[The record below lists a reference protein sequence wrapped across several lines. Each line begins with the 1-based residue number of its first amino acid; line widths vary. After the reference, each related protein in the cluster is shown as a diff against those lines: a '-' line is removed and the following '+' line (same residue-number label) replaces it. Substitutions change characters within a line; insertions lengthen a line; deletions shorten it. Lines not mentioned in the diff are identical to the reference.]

1 MTGRILIFFAIAF
14 ASLTLLFPVS
24 SEALHY
30 DLIIRNGRVIDG
42 SGRPAFNADVAIK
55 DDRIVRIGNLRGAR
69 AKRVIDARGQVVAPG
84 FIDMLGQSEFFVLID
99 PRAMSKVMMGVTTE
113 ITGEGDSIAP
123 INDRILKEQEDFN
136 RRFNLTI
143 DWRTLGEYFHR
154 LDKQGAGVNLG
165 TFVGATQ
172 VREYVIGY
180 DDRPP
185 THAELEQMKKLVADA
200 MKDGALGVSTSLQYV
215 PARFAK
221 TDEIVELAKVA
232 HQYGGIY
239 ITHQRSEAN
248 AIDDSMKEVFEIAR
262 RAHIPAEIWHFK
274 TAYQKNWGRMPEML
288 RRIAAARR
296 SGLKITADVYPYVA
310 GSTSLSACL
319 PPWAL
324 EGGTDRMI
332 ARLKDPTTRERLK
345 REIISDSKTWENI
358 YLGSGGPSG
367 ILIASVVNR
376 DLESSQGKRLSEIA
390 SDQNKAP
397 LDALL
402 DFIIADHGQTSAI
415 FFMMKESDMQAA
427 LKSPFVSICTDNG
440 ARGTDGPLAGS
451 KSHPRGF
458 GTYPRILGKYVRD
471 EHLMP
476 LELAIHKMT
485 GLPASNV
492 GLKQRGLI
500 REGYFADITIF
511 DPETVIDRATF
522 EQPNQYPVGIN
533 YVIVNG
539 QIEVDNGQR
548 TPALAG
554 RVLRGPGYCVAP
566 RGGTLC
572 APTKILIGYLQ

>member
-1 MTGRILIFFAIAF
+1 MRSITAILCLAAVATPFALVRDSTDA
-14 ASLTLLFPVS
+14 A
-24 SEALHY
+24 ALEY
-30 DLIIRNGRVIDG
+30 DIIIRNGRVVDG
-42 SGRPAFNADVAIK
+42 SGRPGFNTGVAIK
-55 DDRIVRIGNLRGAR
+55 GDRIARIGDLSGAK
-69 AKRVIDARGQVVAPG
+69 AKREIDARGQIVAPG
-84 FIDMLGQSEFFVLID
+84 FIDMLGQSEKFVLID

-113 ITGEGDSIAP
+113 ITGEGESIAP
-123 INDRILKEQEDFN
+123 LNDRILKEEQDFN

-143 DWRTLGEYFHR
+143 DWRTLDEYFER
-154 LDKQGAGVNLG
+154 LGKQGAGVNLG

-172 VREYVIGY
+172 VRQYVIGY
-180 DDRPP
+180 QDRPP
-185 THAELEQMKKLVADA
+185 TPAELAQMKKLVADA

-248 AIDDSMKEVFEIAR
+248 AIDDSMREVFEIAR

-332 ARLKDPTTRERLK
+332 ARLQDPVTRERLK
-345 REIISDSKTWENI
+345 KEITTDSRDWENI

-376 DLESSQGKRLSEIA
+376 DLESWQGKRLSEIA
-390 SDQNKAP
+390 SAQNKDP

-427 LKSPFVSICTDNG
+427 LKSSFVSICTDNG
-440 ARGTDGPLAGS
+440 ARATDGPLAGS
-451 KSHPRGF
+451 KSHPRGW
-458 GTYPRILGKYVRD
+458 GTYPRILGHYVRD
-471 EHLMP
+471 QHLMP
-476 LELAIHKMT
+476 LEFAIHKMT

-492 GLKQRGLI
+492 GLKQRGLL
-500 REGYFADITIF
+500 RQGYFADITIF
-511 DPETVIDRATF
+511 DPKTVIDHATF
-522 EQPNQYPVGIN
+522 EEPNQYPVGIN
-533 YVIVNG
+533 FVIVNG
-539 QIEVDNGQR
+539 QVEVDGGQR
-548 TPALAG
+548 TALNAG
-554 RVLRGPGYCVAP
+554 RVLRGPGY
-566 RGGTLC
+566 
-572 APTKILIGYLQ
+572 IGRR